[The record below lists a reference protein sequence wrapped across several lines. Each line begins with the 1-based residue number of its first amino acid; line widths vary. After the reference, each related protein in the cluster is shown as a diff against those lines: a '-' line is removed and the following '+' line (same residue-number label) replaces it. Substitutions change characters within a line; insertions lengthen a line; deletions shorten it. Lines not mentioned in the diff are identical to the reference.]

1 MGPIVYFI
9 EGGQPIKKK
18 PSLESNGLTLG
29 AQSFT
34 PLMEDLRQEIN
45 RVSSFST
52 VAGAL
57 MQHFLD
63 GSAPLR
69 LW

>member
-34 PLMEDLRQEIN
+34 HLMENLRQDIKKFLHL
-45 RVSSFST
+45 VVGT
-52 VAGAL
+52 L
-57 MQHFLD
+57 M
-63 GSAPLR
+63 
-69 LW
+69 